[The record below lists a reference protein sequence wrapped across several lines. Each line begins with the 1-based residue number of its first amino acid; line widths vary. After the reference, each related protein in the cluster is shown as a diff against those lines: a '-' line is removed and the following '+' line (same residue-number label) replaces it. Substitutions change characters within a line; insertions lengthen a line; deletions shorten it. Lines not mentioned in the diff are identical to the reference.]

1 MLVMPIS
8 RHVRMTRIAISPRFA
23 TSTRRIG
30 REAGVSLRTDSRP
43 YSGMLPCFL
52 AGTDWR
58 LFSSRANAPATRARV
73 SDGRIT
79 SST

>member
-1 MLVMPIS
+1 
-8 RHVRMTRIAISPRFA
+8 MTRIAISPRLA
-23 TSTRRIG
+23 TRSRRKGGIG
-30 REAGVSLRTDSRP
+30 LSVRKDGDRAQ
-43 YSGMLPCFL
+43 SGMLPCFL

-58 LFSSRANAPATRARV
+58 LFSSIANAPATRARV